1 MDMSRPIVQLDRAV
15 DQRTLRDCKIHV
27 YHGTGSSPTRRACS
41 TTIALKMNNYIY
53 GGGFTQALIQ
63 ASLVYYLAALFL
75 HVIVPRVWSVSPI
88 QYPNSSSSST
98 RKHSDSQVSR
108 EAWNSIGPL
117 VIKALIWTLVER
129 LHRNGYSLLY
139 SNRPVHLGSALCTVI
154 ALDYLHDAWFYWTH
168 RLLHTK
174 FLYRRVHYLHHQSTV
189 PTAFT
194 GYSFHCIEAMIVFA
208 NEIFVCFLFPMHIGV
223 HRVYHMYMTVI
234 HNGGHAGYEIAPY
247 IPSAEGLLHLILT
260 LTSSSSSSSS
270 SSSRLLN
277 TVRHHDMH
285 HRFPHVHFS
294 LYMTHWDKLMGTE
307 HPDYYQ
313 AYM

>member
-1 MDMSRPIVQLDRAV
+1 
-15 DQRTLRDCKIHV
+15 
-27 YHGTGSSPTRRACS
+27 
-41 TTIALKMNNYIY
+41 MNSYIY
-53 GGGFTQALIQ
+53 GGGFTQAFAQ

-75 HVIVPRVWSVSPI
+75 HVIVPRFCSVSPI
-88 QYPNSSSSST
+88 HYTHSGGT
-98 RKHSDSQVSR
+98 RKRKHAIGQVTR
-108 EAWNSIGPL
+108 EALNSIGPL
-117 VIKALIWTLVER
+117 VVKALIWTFVEK
-129 LHRNGYSLLY
+129 LHTSGYSLLY
-139 SNRPVHLGSALCTVI
+139 SNRPVHLGSALCTAI

-174 FLYRRVHYLHHQSTV
+174 LLYRRVHYIHHQSTV

-194 GYSFHCIEAMIVFA
+194 GYSFHSIEAMIVFA

-247 IPSAEGLLHLILT
+247 IPSAEGVLHLILSHT
-260 LTSSSSSSSS
+260 INMVRNTTSKKSSHAKKKNNPKQSSP
-270 SSSRLLN
+270 LLN

-294 LYMTHWDKLMGTE
+294 LYMTHWDWLMGTE
-307 HPDYYQ
+307 HPEYRHDIVCYN
-313 AYM
+313 

>member
-1 MDMSRPIVQLDRAV
+1 M
-15 DQRTLRDCKIHV
+15 
-27 YHGTGSSPTRRACS
+27 
-41 TTIALKMNNYIY
+41 NYIY
-53 GGGFTQALIQ
+53 GGGFIQAFAQ

-75 HVIVPRVWSVSPI
+75 HVIVPRFWSVSPI
-88 QYPNSSSSST
+88 QYTNSGA
-98 RKHSDSQVSR
+98 RKHPIGQVSR

-117 VIKALIWTLVER
+117 VVKALIWTFVEK
-129 LHRNGYSLLY
+129 LHTSGYSLLY
-139 SNRPVHLGSALCTVI
+139 SNRPVHLGSALCTAI

-174 FLYRRVHYLHHQSTV
+174 LLYRRVHYIHHQSTV

-194 GYSFHCIEAMIVFA
+194 GYSFHIIEAMIVFA

-247 IPSAEGLLHLILT
+247 IPSAEGILHALCT
-260 LTSSSSSSSS
+260 VVCGV
-270 SSSRLLN
+270 SRKSPLLN

-285 HRFPHVHFS
+285 HKFPQVHFS
-294 LYMTHWDKLMGTE
+294 LYMTHWDWLMGTE
-307 HPDYYQ
+307 HPEYRMM
-313 AYM
+313 AS

>member
-1 MDMSRPIVQLDRAV
+1 M
-15 DQRTLRDCKIHV
+15 
-27 YHGTGSSPTRRACS
+27 
-41 TTIALKMNNYIY
+41 NYIY
-53 GGGFTQALIQ
+53 GGGFIQAFAQ

-75 HVIVPRVWSVSPI
+75 HVIVPRFWSVSPI
-88 QYPNSSSSST
+88 RYTNSGT
-98 RKHSDSQVSR
+98 RKHPIGQVSR

-117 VIKALIWTLVER
+117 VVKALIWTFVEK
-129 LHRNGYSLLY
+129 LHTSGYSLLY
-139 SNRPVHLGSALCTVI
+139 SNRPVHLGSALCTAI

-174 FLYRRVHYLHHQSTV
+174 LLYRRVHYIHHQSTV

-194 GYSFHCIEAMIVFA
+194 GYSFHIIEAMIVFA

-247 IPSAEGLLHLILT
+247 IPSAEGLLHLILSKV
-260 LTSSSSSSSS
+260 LLSLSLKKRKKKMDNSKEKESSP
-270 SSSRLLN
+270 LLN

-294 LYMTHWDKLMGTE
+294 LYMTHWDWIMGTE
-307 HPDYYQ
+307 HPEYRI
-313 AYM
+313 ATTPH